1 MREFTVNYL
10 NKKLNEMSIQHACL
24 MIEKNELRDS
34 GKYRKITSAN
44 ADIVAI
50 STRIK
55 SSQLII
61 NTVNKLNFEN
71 SVDSVRDCLSSYGV
85 FCDRTNFYYD
95 EKILNKY
102 NDEYK
107 IQIIMCEIFNSLQD
121 YFVKGE
127 LGDKKKLKCRGR
139 SLTCLYSVGVIKEYS
154 PLYNYEEERIIEA
167 FYKKYPLVKIITY
180 SPNEKAAL
188 YLFNKLIWGEDKNLG
203 DVIERWE
210 FFDSLTITI
219 QPKKLYNTERD
230 GIELRN
236 APLENRII
244 YYVKN
249 GEEYIRTTAMD
260 PIIIKNRDAIK
271 VTKKLIE

>member
-10 NKKLNEMSIQHACL
+10 NKKLSEMIIQHACL
-24 MIEKNELRDS
+24 IAEKNELRDS

-50 STRIK
+50 STRMK
-55 SSQLII
+55 SSQLMIDI
-61 NTVNKLNFEN
+61 VSKLNFEN
-71 SVDSVRDCLSSYGV
+71 SADSVRDYLSPYGV
-85 FCDRTNFYYD
+85 FCDRVNFYYD

-102 NDEYK
+102 NDDHK

-127 LGDKKKLKCRGR
+127 LSDKKKLKCRGR
-139 SLTCLYSVGVIKEYS
+139 SLTCLYSVGVIEEYS

-180 SPNEKAAL
+180 PPNEKAAM
-188 YLFNKLIWGEDKNLG
+188 YLFNKLIWDEDVNLG
-203 DVIERWE
+203 DIVERWE
-210 FFDSLTITI
+210 FCDSLTITI

-244 YYVKN
+244 YYVKS

>member
-1 MREFTVNYL
+1 MKEFTINYL
-10 NKKLNEMSIQHACL
+10 NKKLSEMIAQYVSL
-24 MIEKNELRDS
+24 TVEKNELRDS
-34 GKYRKITSAN
+34 GKYRKITSVN
-44 ADIVAI
+44 TNIMEI
-50 STRIK
+50 LTRTK
-55 SSQLII
+55 SSQLVIDII
-61 NTVNKLNFEN
+61 KKLNFEN
-71 SVDSVRDCLSSYGV
+71 NADFVRDYLSSYGV

-102 NDEYK
+102 NDDHK
-107 IQIIMCEIFNSLQD
+107 MQIIMCEIFNSLQD
-121 YFVKGE
+121 YFIKGE
-127 LGDKKKLKCRGR
+127 LNDKKKLKCRGR
-139 SLTCLYSVGVIKEYS
+139 SLTCLHSIGIIEESS

-180 SPNEKAAL
+180 PPNEKAAM
-188 YLFNKLIWGEDKNLG
+188 YLFNKLVWDEDMNLG
-203 DVIERWE
+203 DIVERWE
-210 FFDSLTITI
+210 FCDSLTITI

-244 YYVKN
+244 YYVKS